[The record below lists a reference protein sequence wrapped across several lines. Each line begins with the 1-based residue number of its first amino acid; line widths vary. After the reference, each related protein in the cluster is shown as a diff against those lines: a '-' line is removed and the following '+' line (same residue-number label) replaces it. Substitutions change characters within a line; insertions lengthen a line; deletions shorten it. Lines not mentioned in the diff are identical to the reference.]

1 VKATRPSGGFDATP
15 IALDDISAA
24 LVRRGAPEIDLVR
37 IPRAFRREPGA
48 GASLLDP
55 RGKPMGAGIADP
67 ERGVLRIWSRDP
79 VDRFDAGFFVA
90 KLAAAIERR
99 RELSGGGPTDAF
111 RLLHGDGDGLSGL
124 AIDCWGRYLTL
135 QAFGTGPWRW
145 VEPITEALKRLLTPR
160 GIVAKLIP
168 VDETRS
174 SAGRGKVTEEVVIGD
189 APPEVLTVHE
199 DGIPF
204 AVRLRGSR
212 HAGLFTDM
220 RDERR
225 RVAAIASG
233 RRVLNLFAY
242 TGAFSVVAARA
253 GAAEV
258 ITVDVVAKVLDWAKE
273 NFRLSGLDPAAHR
286 FARMDAIE
294 YLALAR
300 KKNWRFGAVI
310 LDPPT
315 FAAAGRTRWSLRRDY
330 PRLLRAA
337 LEVLA
342 PGGYLWVCANT
353 SALGEEEL
361 DEWIAAT
368 RQASKRRLHGIAR
381 AGQPVDYPA
390 PEGFPRYRYL
400 KIRVLRG

>member
-1 VKATRPSGGFDATP
+1 
-15 IALDDISAA
+15 
-24 LVRRGAPEIDLVR
+24 
-37 IPRAFRREPGA
+37 
-48 GASLLDP
+48 
-55 RGKPMGAGIADP
+55 MGAAIADP
-67 ERGVLRIWSRDP
+67 ERGVLRIWSRNP
-79 VDRFDAGFFVA
+79 VDRFDAWFFCR
-90 KLAAAIERR
+90 KIAASIERR
-99 RELSGGGPTDAF
+99 RELSSGSPTDAF

-124 AIDCWGRYLTL
+124 AIDCWGRYLTI
-135 QAFGTGPWRW
+135 QVFGTGPWRW
-145 VEPITEALKRLLTPR
+145 VEPIAEALKQLLEPR
-160 GIVAKLIP
+160 GMVAKLIP
-168 VDETRS
+168 ADEARS
-174 SAGRGKVTEEVVIGD
+174 GAGRGKVAEEIVLGD

-204 AVRLRGSR
+204 SVRLRGSR

-225 RVAAIASG
+225 RLAAIASG

-258 ITVDVVAKVLDWAKE
+258 VTVDVVAKVLDWAKE
-273 NFRLSGLDPAAHR
+273 NFRLSGLDPAAYR

-294 YLALAR
+294 YLALA
-300 KKNWRFGAVI
+300 KKKGWSFGAVI

-315 FAAAGRTRWSLRRDY
+315 FAAAGKTRWSLRRDY

-337 LEVLA
+337 VEVLA
-342 PGGYLWVCANT
+342 PGGHLWVCANT
-353 SALGEEEL
+353 SALGDAEV
-361 DEWIAAT
+361 DGWIAAA
-368 RQASKRRLHGIAR
+368 RQASKRRLHAIAR